1 MLRVSLF
8 WRDLSEVLNLKELIR
23 WYYIPNYLKSLH
35 SEDSKALILN
45 MKYREVDNQKS
56 ANSVDA
62 GRLLILQAKTK
73 SKNTEEL
80 NLVLQEFSQYLQER
94 LNQSVSDMASIIN
107 KQNSYDSFKYC
118 ESEKLLNEKTT
129 KQIGQLKENYILQK
143 KKCKKN

>member
-1 MLRVSLF
+1 MREDCLF
-8 WRDLSEVLNLKELIR
+8 YRLS
-23 WYYIPNYLKSLH
+23 
-35 SEDSKALILN
+35 
-45 MKYREVDNQKS
+45 
-56 ANSVDA
+56 
-62 GRLLILQAKTK
+62 KTK

-107 KQNSYDSFKYC
+107 KQKSYDSFKYR